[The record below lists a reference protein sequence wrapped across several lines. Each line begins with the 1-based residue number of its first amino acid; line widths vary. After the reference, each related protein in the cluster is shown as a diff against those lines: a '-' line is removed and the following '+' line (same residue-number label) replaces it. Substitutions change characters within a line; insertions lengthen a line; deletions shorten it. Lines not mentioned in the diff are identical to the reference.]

1 MRLIYFS
8 PAMVPGVARDKITPP
23 LRSMDAGFSAGSMP
37 MMGRCGYSAL
47 RAAAAALVGM
57 TCQLEDATLGTLTVT
72 MKAGGTA
79 MVSDGYRSATTALI
93 PLDVSAAPAIDP
105 GTGAV
110 APFRAELHVFL
121 PARTKA
127 PKKAAAFRRMRIA
140 WNGAEWLPAEG
151 D

>member
-1 MRLIYFS
+1 MRVQL
-8 PAMVPGVARDKITPP
+8 AD
-23 LRSMDAGFSAGSMP
+23 
-37 MMGRCGYSAL
+37 GRGHIEAEDGTFWAESSIWKSSDEWK
-47 RAAAAALVGM
+47 AAAAALVGM

-140 WNGAEWLPAEG
+140 WNGAVWLPAEG